1 MFEILLLLVGLGL
14 ILAGASVM
22 TDGAS
27 KLATKFGI
35 SEFVVGLTVVAIGT
49 SAPELIVTIMSA
61 LKGSG
66 DVAVGN
72 VVGSNIFNTLLILG
86 TTAIICPIEF
96 TRNNVKKDI
105 PYGAVASLVLLLV
118 AADSIFGEGVNIITR
133 SEGLTLVVMFC
144 MFMAYTI
151 YSSSSE
157 TPKTE
162 ETPKEG
168 KNTLML
174 IGMTI
179 AGLAMLV
186 FGGNTF
192 LNNAII
198 VAERAGISQKVIAI
212 TLMSGG
218 TSFPELAACVVAAI
232 KKRGNMALGNVIGSN
247 ISNIFLIVGTGATIT
262 PLTLGDIT
270 PFDLLVVLVSS
281 ILVFISAFAFK
292 GFKINR
298 IEGAIF
304 VSLYFAYIASILI

>member
-1 MFEILLLLVGLGL
+1 MLEILLLIVGLGL
-14 ILAGASVM
+14 ILFGASTL

-27 KLATKFGI
+27 SLAKKFGI
-35 SEFVVGLTVVAIGT
+35 SEFVVGITVVAIGT

-61 LKGSG
+61 LNGSG

-72 VVGSNIFNTLLILG
+72 VVGSNVFNSLLILG
-86 TTAIICPIEF
+86 ITALIRPIEF

-105 PYGAVASLVLLLV
+105 PYGVVASIVFLLV
-118 AADSIFGEGVNIITR
+118 ASDSLFGEGANIVSR
-133 SEGLTLVVMFC
+133 SEGMTLIIMFL

-151 YSSSSE
+151 YSSKPDTTE
-157 TPKTE
+157 KEEKDTKT
-162 ETPKEG
+162 
-168 KNTLML
+168 KNSFIL
-174 IGMTI
+174 IGITI

-186 FGGNTF
+186 YGGNMF
-192 LNNAII
+192 LDNAII

-218 TSFPELAACVVAAI
+218 TSFPELAACVVAAV

-262 PLTLGDIT
+262 PLTLGDIQLS
-270 PFDLLVVLVSS
+270 DLLVVLG
-281 ILVFISAFAFK
+281 SAFIVFVSAFSFK

-304 VSLYFAYIASILI
+304 VVLYIAYILSILK